1 MSKEIT
7 RHGGA
12 GAYAADAAHI
22 QSVGVPRGGRPNRLK
37 PGKPVFEA
45 VAALLRQR
53 WSPEQISGRRKRM
66 EDDVEASSGLAVSHE
81 AIYQTIHALPRGE
94 LKKELLAC
102 LRQGKPHRGRRSKA
116 DEKRGKIRDMTSIHE
131 RPAEIQGRL
140 VPGHWEGD
148 LIKGAGNRSSI
159 GTLVER
165 TSGKLVLVKLTD
177 AKAVTTRNGFVEGLL
192 RVPAPLRLTMT
203 YDQGKEMAHHKE
215 LAAATGI
222 QVYFADPHAPWQRG
236 SNENTNG
243 LLRQYLPK
251 GADLSEFDQAHLD
264 GIAAALNSRPRKRH
278 AYATPDEVFDAL
290 LDKVANADHAE
301 KGSGVSFQT

>member
-1 MSKEIT
+1 MAKMCRRLSAVERVRIELGLRDGLSLTRIAEAIGRPKGTVSKEIT

-12 GAYAADAAHI
+12 AAYAADAI

-53 WSPEQISGRRKRM
+53 WSPEQISGRRKRL
-66 EDDVEASSGLAVSHE
+66 EDDGEASSGLAVSHE

-102 LRQGKPHRGRRSKA
+102 LRQGKPHRGRRSRA

-177 AKAVTTRNGFVEGLL
+177 AKATTTCNGFVEGLL

-203 YDQGKEMAHHKE
+203 YGKEMAHHKE
-215 LAAATGI
+215 LATGI
-222 QVYFADPHAPWQRG
+222 YFA
-236 SNENTNG
+236 
-243 LLRQYLPK
+243 
-251 GADLSEFDQAHLD
+251 
-264 GIAAALNSRPRKRH
+264 
-278 AYATPDEVFDAL
+278 
-290 LDKVANADHAE
+290 
-301 KGSGVSFQT
+301 